1 VKKRVT
7 IPFGVI
13 IIVFIVIQFIPAK
26 LPKNSLD
33 PNKEIIQFQ
42 YADEKVMT
50 ILKTSC
56 YDCHSNQTVYH
67 WYAHVAPV
75 SWLIAHDVS
84 EGRETLNFSE
94 WNTYEKRKLVRKLGD
109 IKEEISKKDMP
120 MSIYTVIHPNAKLSQ
135 TQMTLIND
143 WTDQLTQKIMGK

>member
-1 VKKRVT
+1 MKKRVT

-26 LPKNSLD
+26 LPKNSSD

-56 YDCHSNQTVYH
+56 YDCHSNQTVYR

-94 WNTYEKRKLVRKLGD
+94 WNTYEKRNLVRKLGD

-143 WTDQLTQKIMGK
+143 WTDQLTQKIMGQ